1 MPVIAIRNATA
12 AAKPAASTSEKAVKS
27 VPATQKAVDAL
38 PFDSGAWRVA
48 GIPGL
53 YVRCRAK
60 TKSFYIQR
68 RVDSELVR
76 RNLGAMP
83 MKDAKDRATSAW
95 ADLKQK
101 RAPGQVTFSEAFA
114 RYMEQKSLAEATVTN
129 YRLNFRTLLNCWHDR
144 TLRDIGGDREGMRIL
159 QQRIKKENGPAKANQ
174 VVRLVSAVY
183 NWQRKIDPTLPETP
197 TTAVELASI
206 AARDWAYSDEQLR
219 AWWHAIEKTKEGKM
233 ERGVKTLS
241 PLKRAYWL
249 TALLTGAR
257 PRSIEHLRWPDVD
270 LEGKAIRFRVT
281 KGDRPYSVPMSDALR
296 AILKAYKNCNSVPPS
311 DWVFPSPTRAEGHLV
326 DVKNIKEGVSAKY
339 HLRHTFRTTL
349 TALGITGD
357 QIRLLMGH
365 SLGGDVSSGYISAPL
380 LVESLRPAV
389 NALAAQYLKILG
401 VTIVELFVFA

>member
-1 MPVIAIRNATA
+1 
-12 AAKPAASTSEKAVKS
+12 
-27 VPATQKAVDAL
+27 
-38 PFDSGAWRVA
+38 
-48 GIPGL
+48 
-53 YVRCRAK
+53 
-60 TKSFYIQR
+60 
-68 RVDSELVR
+68 
-76 RNLGAMP
+76 MP

-129 YRLNFRTLLNCWHDR
+129 YRLNFRTLLNSWHDR

-159 QQRIKKENGPAKANQ
+159 QQRIKKDNGPAKANQ

-197 TTAVELASI
+197 TTAVELDSI

-219 AWWHAIEKTKEGKM
+219 AWWHAIEKTKEGKI

-270 LEGKAIRFRVT
+270 LEGKTIRFRVT

-311 DWVFPSPTRAEGHLV
+311 DWVFPSPKRAEGHLV
-326 DVKNIKEGVSAKY
+326 DVKNTKEGVSAKY

-389 NALAAQYLKILG
+389 NAVAAQYLKILG
-401 VTIVELFVFA
+401 VKIVELFALD

>member
-1 MPVIAIRNATA
+1 
-12 AAKPAASTSEKAVKS
+12 
-27 VPATQKAVDAL
+27 
-38 PFDSGAWRVA
+38 
-48 GIPGL
+48 
-53 YVRCRAK
+53 
-60 TKSFYIQR
+60 
-68 RVDSELVR
+68 
-76 RNLGAMP
+76 MP

-101 RAPGQVTFSEAFA
+101 RAPGQVTVSEAFA

-270 LEGKAIRFRVT
+270 LEGKTIRFRVT

-311 DWVFPSPTRAEGHLV
+311 DWVFPSPKRAEGHLV
-326 DVKNIKEGVSAKY
+326 DVKNTKEGVSAKY

-401 VTIVELFVFA
+401 VKIVELFALD